1 MTDFPM
7 ELGSQELY
15 SQILSKDDSYNDDA
29 RLFVN
34 FLRRGSFGVTLEGL
48 EEYSRYLDSQIAGKR
63 YSAHTYNK
71 RLQGAKE
78 RLRYLFENS
87 PSAMNAVTRLR
98 FEEALK
104 SVKLKKVNSIAIS
117 EDNVLSEEEVK
128 RLIIESTDK
137 TVSVMIEF
145 LFATGLR
152 ISEMLGVLL
161 TDIVRNNGK
170 CIIRVLGK
178 RRKERK
184 VYVATALVD
193 QVREQFHSST
203 YLFEHNGQPYNR
215 ISITNRIATQGSV
228 ILNRKISAHTFRH
241 SFATTTLSRT
251 NNLKGVSKYLGH
263 SSVSTTANLYVHSEL
278 TWEDIR
284 TTTPMSF

>member
-7 ELGSQELY
+7 ELGSQEFY
-15 SQILSKDDSYNDDA
+15 SLILSKDDSYNDDA

-34 FLRRGSFGVTLEGL
+34 FLRRGNYGVTLEGL

-104 SVKLKKVNSIAIS
+104 AVKLKKVNSSAIS

-161 TDIVRNNGK
+161 TDIVRSNGK

-193 QVREQFHSST
+193 QVKEQFHSST

-215 ISITNRIATQGSV
+215 ISITNRITTQGRAV
-228 ILNRKISAHTFRH
+228 LGRQISAHTFRH
-241 SFATTTLSRT
+241 SFATVTLKRT

-278 TWEDIR
+278 TWEDVNSS
-284 TTTPMSF
+284 PVCN

>member
-15 SQILSKDDSYNDDA
+15 SLILSKNDSYNDDA

-34 FLRRGSFGVTLEGL
+34 FLRRGNFGVTLEGL
-48 EEYSRYLDSQIAGKR
+48 EDYSRYLDSQIAGKR

-87 PSAMNAVTRLR
+87 PSAMNTVTRLR

-104 SVKLKKVNSIAIS
+104 AVKLKKVNSAAIS
-117 EDNVLSEEEVK
+117 EDNVLSEQEVK

-137 TVSVMIEF
+137 TISVMIEF

-152 ISEMLGVLL
+152 ISEMLGILI
-161 TDIVRNNGK
+161 TDIVRSNGK
-170 CIIRVLGK
+170 CTIRVLGK

-193 QVREQFHSST
+193 EVKEQFHSST
-203 YLFEHNGQPYNR
+203 YLFEHNGRPYNR
-215 ISITNRIATQGSV
+215 ISITNRIAIQGRV
-228 ILNRKISAHTFRH
+228 ILGKQISAHTFRH
-241 SFATTTLSRT
+241 SFATTTLKRT
-251 NNLKGVSKYLGH
+251 SNLKGVSKYLGH
-263 SSVSTTANLYVHSEL
+263 SSVSTTVNLYVHTEL
-278 TWEDIR
+278 TWEEIN
-284 TTTPMSF
+284 PH

>member
-15 SQILSKDDSYNDDA
+15 SLILSKDDSYNDDA

-34 FLRRGSFGVTLEGL
+34 FLRRGNYGVTLKGL
-48 EEYSRYLDSQIAGKR
+48 EEYSHYLDSQIAGKR

-104 SVKLKKVNSIAIS
+104 AVKLKKVNSVAIS
-117 EDNVLSEEEVK
+117 EDNVLSEQEVK

-152 ISEMLGVLL
+152 ISEMLGILL
-161 TDIVRNNGK
+161 TDIVRSNGK
-170 CIIRVLGK
+170 CIVRVLGK

-184 VYVATALVD
+184 VYVATTLVD
-193 QVREQFHSST
+193 QVKERFHGST
-203 YLFEHNGQPYNR
+203 YLFEHKGQPYNR
-215 ISITNRIATQGSV
+215 ISITNRITTQGRAV
-228 ILNRKISAHTFRH
+228 LGRQVSAHTFRH
-241 SFATTTLSRT
+241 SFATTTLKKT
-251 NNLKGVSKYLGH
+251 DNLKGVSKYLGH
-263 SSVSTTANLYVHSEL
+263 SSVSTTANLYIHSEL
-278 TWEDIR
+278 TWDDVNSS
-284 TTTPMSF
+284 PVCN